1 MLGGIMGMMGGGGPM
16 GVYPVDL
23 QGASDALTQRAA
35 LNAYDDY
42 RGDDSIALPGPSH
55 ELAPIDHY
63 LI

>member
-16 GVYPVDL
+16 GAYAVDL
-23 QGASDALTQRAA
+23 KGASDALTQRGVH
-35 LNAYDDY
+35 AYDDY
-42 RGDDSIALPGPSH
+42 RGDDSTALLGTSH